1 MPKYCI
7 RTDGAVYPYSAALSA
22 NARFKIVDELPAEHA
37 RGIEKARGRAD
48 ERVMAAQLLRE
59 QQDERDARRRQKSE
73 GLRRQISAAPAVD
86 PAASEEAQRQA
97 DEFSGREQG

>member
-1 MPKYCI
+1 MPKYCV
-7 RTDGAVYPYSAALSA
+7 RTDGAVYPYNPTLAT
-22 NARFKIVDELPAEHA
+22 NARFKIVDELPAEHT

-48 ERVMAAQLLRE
+48 ERVMAAQLMRE
-59 QQDERDARRRQKSE
+59 QQDARDERRRQQSE
-73 GLRRQISAAPAVD
+73 GLRRQISTAPAVD